1 VENSKATHNR
11 RCPQRLAR
19 SLEIGQSVIDNVLT
33 YAKMVYPKEG
43 ILLLQGKTS
52 KEKILIDS
60 VAIPP
65 FATHG
70 HGFSSFPP
78 GMLPSAL
85 SLVGVAHSHPNGAL
99 RPSAEDLNH
108 FYGRVMVI
116 TAYPYDSEKDFAAF
130 DGRGHPIQYK
140 IV

>member
-1 VENSKATHNR
+1 
-11 RCPQRLAR
+11 LAR
-19 SLEIGQSVIDNVLT
+19 SLEISQSVIDSVLS
-33 YAKMVYPKEG
+33 YAKMNYPKEG
-43 ILLLQGKTS
+43 ILLLQGKAS
-52 KEKILIDS
+52 KEKIRVDS

-85 SLVGVAHSHPNGAL
+85 SLVGVAHSHPNGVL
-99 RPSAEDLNH
+99 QPSTEDLNH

-116 TAYPYDSEKDFAAF
+116 TAYPYESERDLAAF

>member
-1 VENSKATHNR
+1 M
-11 RCPQRLAR
+11 AR
-19 SLEIGQSVIDNVLT
+19 SLEISQSVIDSVLS
-33 YAKMVYPKEG
+33 YAKMTYPKEG
-43 ILLLQGKTS
+43 ILLLQGKAS
-52 KEKILIDS
+52 KEKILIDR

-78 GMLPSAL
+78 SMLPSAL
-85 SLVGVAHSHPNGAL
+85 SLVGVAHSHPNGVL
-99 RPSAEDLNH
+99 QPSTEDLNH

-116 TAYPYDSEKDFAAF
+116 TAYPYDSEKDLAAF
-130 DGRGHPIQYK
+130 DGRGQPIQYK

>member
-1 VENSKATHNR
+1 M
-11 RCPQRLAR
+11 AR
-19 SLEIGQSVIDNVLT
+19 SLEISQSVIDSVLS
-33 YAKMVYPKEG
+33 YAKMTYPKEG
-43 ILLLQGKTS
+43 ILLLQGKAS
-52 KEKILIDS
+52 KDKILIDS

-70 HGFSSFPP
+70 HGFSSFPL

-85 SLVGVAHSHPNGAL
+85 SLVGVAHSHPNGVL
-99 RPSAEDLNH
+99 QPSTEDLNH

-116 TAYPYDSEKDFAAF
+116 TAYPYDSEKDLAVF
-130 DGRGHPIQYK
+130 DGRGHPIQYR